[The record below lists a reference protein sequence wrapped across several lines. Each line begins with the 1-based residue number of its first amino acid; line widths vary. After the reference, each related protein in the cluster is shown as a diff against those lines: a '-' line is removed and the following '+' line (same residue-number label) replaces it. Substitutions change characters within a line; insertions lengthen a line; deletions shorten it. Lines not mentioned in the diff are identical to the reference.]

1 MKYILFIFNFIFF
14 ICGAAILGTSIWILV
29 DPNVSEYVKVVNEAT
44 DSTAFNTALYL
55 LIVVGVFIFLI
66 GFLGCCGA
74 CKESG
79 CMLKSYAAAMIFII
93 ILQVAAAICAAV
105 FHGKVGEEVKD
116 FMADEVKSKVGNNNE
131 DVSTITYNV
140 VQMQLKCCGGN
151 DFKDYGEGSKIYN
164 DTKTATVEGYLVPQ
178 SCCVQKDAS
187 NDDPKKVEAKDW
199 RACSNEAKAD
209 PAPAKYEQLYPQGC
223 YDKLEDTVKDNVGIA
238 MGVGFGL
245 AFIEILGVL
254 FACCVAKKIDE

>member
-29 DPNVSEYVKVVNEAT
+29 DPNVSEYVKVVNDAT

-79 CMLKSYAAAMIFII
+79 CMLKSYAAAMIFIL

-105 FHGKVGEEVKD
+105 FHGKVEGEVKE
-116 FMADEVKSKVGNNNE
+116 FMAKEVNKKVGNNND

-140 VQMQLKCCGGN
+140 IQMQLKCCGGN
-151 DFKDYGEGSKIYN
+151 NFTDYGMESKIFN
-164 DTKTATVEGYLVPQ
+164 DTKDMAGGGYLVPQ
-178 SCCVQKDAS
+178 SCCVQKDAK
-187 NDDPKKVEAKDW
+187 NDDPKKVEAKNW
-199 RACSNEAKAD
+199 RACSDEAKN
-209 PAPAKYEQLYPQGC
+209 APATFTELYDQGC
-223 YDKLEDTVKDNVGIA
+223 YDKVESTVKDNVGIA

-254 FACCVAKKIDE
+254 FACCVAKKIDD